1 MEHLP
6 ISLLTLITSSFF
18 YLSESKDGKSLI
30 IKYLKQDYANT
41 YTYILSI
48 FLDFGYTLVTRGN
61 SCARITTKKE
71 CEMSARAMGLPDTT
85 AVQFRDF
92 CYPPFCYYKTVNE
105 GQNRRKGLKF
115 NTAADS
121 SMPCHTLRQCL
132 CQDDSS
138 K

>member
-1 MEHLP
+1 MVHLP

-61 SCARITTKKE
+61 SCARITNKRE
-71 CEMSARAMGLPDTT
+71 CERSARALGLPDTT
-85 AVQFRDF
+85 AVQFRDSR
-92 CYPPFCYYKTVNE
+92 YPPFCYYKTVTE
-105 GQNRRKGLKF
+105 GPNRRKGLKF

-121 SMPCHTLRQCL
+121 SMSCHPLRQCL
-132 CQDDSS
+132 CQNDSS